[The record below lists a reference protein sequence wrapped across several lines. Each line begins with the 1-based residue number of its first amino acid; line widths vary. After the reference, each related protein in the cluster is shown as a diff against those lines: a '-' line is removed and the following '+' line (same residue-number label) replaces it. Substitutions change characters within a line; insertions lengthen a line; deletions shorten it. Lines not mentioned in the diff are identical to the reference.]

1 MSTLWCCPFSTS
13 SADHGITHPPRGPD
27 GWIQRGCHG
36 MWHARTMQVSI
47 SWQLPE
53 EVPVDPQGSKSCSP
67 PSHCSFA
74 KRRCGQVSSLT
85 CVEHLDL
92 FFFFFFQSEQAWSM
106 FYSHS
111 GGWRWLETCTTWTG
125 LQSWWCC
132 SARSSAI
139 AAIAE
144 AILMWLKLDG
154 SCYHAKSERSCFNCK
169 WGNL

>member
-92 FFFFFFQSEQAWSM
+92 FFFFFPKWASVVHVLQPQ
-106 FYSHS
+106 
-111 GGWRWLETCTTWTG
+111 WRLEVTRDLYNLNWLAKLMVLLCQI
-125 LQSWWCC
+125 LCYCC
-132 SARSSAI
+132 H
-139 AAIAE
+139 
-144 AILMWLKLDG
+144 
-154 SCYHAKSERSCFNCK
+154 C
-169 WGNL
+169 WGNPDVAKARRKLLSCKVWKKLL